1 MKRLVL
7 ALTLTAFAALAQ
19 HAEPG
24 ATATPEQ
31 HAPATAEHKAEGGHG
46 ESGGGHDD
54 GLQFKKW
61 VNFAILAALLA
72 WQIGKHAPPFF
83 ATRIAEIQKDINEAK
98 AIRDEANARVAGI
111 EKRLGNLDAELTALR
126 DNAKRE
132 MEAESVRI
140 QDETKRLVAHSSEQ
154 AQQEIAS
161 MSKAAEME
169 LRQEASRLALQLA
182 ETKLKTRMS
191 PDANGSLVARFVT
204 GLRETSQN

>member
-1 MKRLVL
+1 MVELKRLVL

-24 ATATPEQ
+24 AVPEQ
-31 HAPATAEHKAEGGHG
+31 HATTEHKAEGGGHG
-46 ESGGGHDD
+46 DST
-54 GLQFKKW
+54 QMWKW
-61 VNFAILAALLA
+61 INFGILAALLA

-83 ATRIAEIQKDINEAK
+83 ATRLAEIRKDINEAK
-98 AIRDEANARVAGI
+98 AVRDEANLRVAGI
-111 EKRLGNLDAELTALR
+111 EKRLGNLDAELAALR
-126 DNAKRE
+126 DNAKQE
-132 MEAESVRI
+132 MAAESVRI
-140 QDETKRLVAHSSEQ
+140 QDETKRLVEHSGEQ

-161 MSKAAEME
+161 MAKAAEME